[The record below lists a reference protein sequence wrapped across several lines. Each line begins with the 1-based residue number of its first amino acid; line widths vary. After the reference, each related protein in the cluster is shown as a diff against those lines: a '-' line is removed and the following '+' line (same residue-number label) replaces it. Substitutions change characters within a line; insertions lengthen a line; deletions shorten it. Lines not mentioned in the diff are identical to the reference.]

1 VAEFDQE
8 IAELAA
14 RYGAPRRV
22 DAPIHD
28 GFFDP
33 IHNPDRVGEVCMVV
47 RRSNGKVLLSIK
59 TFYPRGAYRLPTG
72 GIRHGERI
80 LDALLRETAE
90 ETGLETQLRRFL
102 AAIAYWPAGGSRGAK
117 PPAPLF
123 HTFAFL
129 LDETG
134 GRLEARDEAERIEG
148 YVEVDPAQLDEVAD
162 RLEHVTSAA
171 SVDIGGDWAD
181 WGRFR
186 AVVHRVVWE
195 SLSDERFTREER
207 NRQP

>member
-1 VAEFDQE
+1 VTEFDRE
-8 IAELAA
+8 VALLAA
-14 RYGAPRRV
+14 RYGEPRRV
-22 DAPIHD
+22 DATIHD

-47 RRSNGKVLLSIK
+47 RRPTGKVLLSIK

-72 GIRHGERI
+72 GIHHGEGI
-80 LDALLRETAE
+80 LEALVRETLE
-90 ETGLETQLRRFL
+90 ETGLETTVRRFL
-102 AAIAYWPAGGSRGAK
+102 AAIAYRPRSTPDG
-117 PPAPLF
+117 PPIF

-129 LDETG
+129 LDEVG
-134 GRLEARDEAERIEG
+134 GKLEARDHEERIEE
-148 YVEVDPAQLDEVAD
+148 YKEVEPVELAAVAD
-162 RLEHVTSAA
+162 GLERITSTH

-195 SLSDERFTREER
+195 RLSDERFTREEQ